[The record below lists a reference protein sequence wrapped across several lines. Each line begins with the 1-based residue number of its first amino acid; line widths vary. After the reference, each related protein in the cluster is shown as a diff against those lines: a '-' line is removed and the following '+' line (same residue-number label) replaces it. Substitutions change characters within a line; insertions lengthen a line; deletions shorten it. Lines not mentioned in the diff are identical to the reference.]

1 MSKKIII
8 MDTTLRDG
16 EQSPGCSMNIA
27 EKKEMALQLEKL
39 GVDIIEAGF
48 AIASP
53 GDFASVEMI
62 AKTIKNAK
70 VQSLSRSKKI
80 DIEASYNA
88 LKSAVSPLIHIFL
101 ATSPIHMEYKLKMNP
116 DEVVALAGES
126 VAYAKTLC
134 SEIEFSA
141 EDASRS
147 DLPFLA
153 RVFDEVIAKGATTI
167 NIPDTVG
174 YCSPS
179 EMNNIIKYL
188 YANVRGIEK
197 VNVSVHCHNDL
208 GMATANS
215 LACILGG
222 ANQVE
227 CTLNG
232 IGERAGNAA
241 LEEVVMNLKVREDLY
256 GAETGIDSTQIYR
269 SSQLLTSLIGVGT
282 SPTKPIVGANVFSH
296 ESGIH
301 QHGVLANKSTYEI
314 MSPES
319 VGISQNHLVLG
330 KHSGKHAF
338 EDRLKNMGYEFSAE
352 EIEVY
357 FGEFKKLADK
367 KKNISSRDIEAII
380 HHKNVRLTGTYEL
393 DRFVINSGNTITSTA
408 NVRVKHGDEI
418 IERVSVGDG
427 PVDAAFKAV
436 NEICGNCITLLDY
449 SLNSVTEGQDALG
462 EAVVRIERNKHIAT
476 GRSVSTDIVESTIN
490 AYLNAINR
498 IIEKDA
504 K

>member
-1 MSKKIII
+1 MAKNIII

-27 EKKEMALQLEKL
+27 EKKEMALQLEKM

-53 GDFASVEMI
+53 GDFASVEAI
-62 AKTIKNAK
+62 AKIIKNAK

-88 LKSAVSPLIHIFL
+88 LKSAVSPIIHIFI
-101 ATSPIHMEYKLKMNP
+101 ATSPIHMEYKLKMQP
-116 DEVVALAGES
+116 DEVIKLAGES
-126 VAYAKTLC
+126 VAYAKSLC
-134 SEIEFSA
+134 SEVEFSA

-153 RVFDEVIAKGATTI
+153 KVFDEVIAKGATTI

-174 YCSPS
+174 YCTPN
-179 EMNNIIKYL
+179 EMNGIIKYL
-188 YANVRGIEK
+188 YENVTGIEK

-208 GMATANS
+208 GLAVANS
-215 LACILGG
+215 LSCIQAG

-232 IGERAGNAA
+232 IGERAGNAS
-241 LEEVVMNLKVREDLY
+241 LEEVVMNLKVREDIY
-256 GAETGIDSTQIYR
+256 NAKTRIDSTQIYR
-269 SSQLLTSLIGVGT
+269 SSQLLTSLIGVPT

-319 VGISQNHLVLG
+319 VGVAQNQLVLG

-338 EDRLKNMGYEFSAE
+338 EDRLKNMGYDATAE
-352 EIEVY
+352 EIEEY
-357 FGEFKKLADK
+357 FTEFKKLADK
-367 KKNISSRDIEAII
+367 KKNISVRDIEAII
-380 HHKNVRLTGTYEL
+380 HHKKVGLTGTYSL
-393 DRFVINSGNTITSTA
+393 DRFVINSGNTITATA
-408 NVRVKHGDEI
+408 NIRVKHGDEI
-418 IERVSVGDG
+418 IEKVSVGDG
-427 PVDAAFKAV
+427 PIDAAFKAV
-436 NEICGNCITLLDY
+436 NEIVGNSITLLDY

-462 EAVVRIERNKHIAT
+462 EALVKIERNEHIAT

-498 IIEKDA
+498 VIEMDN
-504 K
+504 